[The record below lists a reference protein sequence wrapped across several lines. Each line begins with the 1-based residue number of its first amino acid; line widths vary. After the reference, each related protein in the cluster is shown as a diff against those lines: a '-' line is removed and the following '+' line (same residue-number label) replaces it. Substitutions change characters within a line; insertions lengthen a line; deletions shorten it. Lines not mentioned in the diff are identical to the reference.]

1 MSEENPS
8 GNFSESRRDFLRGL
22 GVTVGGAAIG
32 GGGIGTAFGQGAIPS
47 GYTFHRV
54 LTMLPPFLHPIIPPP
69 YGITNITP
77 GVFLGSF
84 NSPGSDPG
92 QSVIFF
98 HGTLKDGDLPAV
110 FRMVLRFRGHAQPTI
125 ETVEGFLSV
134 GGEIRDIE
142 GVPDDQL
149 PLKVNHIGA
158 GSGNVHGN
166 YATSIIAED
175 PAGLNPDGSLSLRS
189 LPGIYLFRS
198 DTKKWESIARCGDPS
213 PDGAQYGGIM
223 GDVVLHDDNSVTLV
237 AATTKSPSGE
247 QKTAGRGISGFI
259 GSQILAHVDRRGRG
273 DVLLQTGDML
283 PRTHAMIESF
293 GLIDAVK
300 GRNFIAQVN
309 ARRIDVLGSRPGT
322 AVVRGRVK
330 STGNNR
336 MDGVEL
342 LSASPHLLP
351 NSMLNDNSLLVGE
364 SILGP
369 RIGRAGR
376 AAVVTHDPRF
386 STGVGELEKHRL
398 TTIQPGGERS
408 LIVRAGDSVGPRV
421 VGALSAPVV
430 SSETDLTYEAEVL
443 DDGSSRLL
451 VSEGNNSR
459 IILRSGDSL
468 DGGIVTDIHHGY
480 HSAQVDVNGRL
491 ALVVELLGDPNGD
504 PTNSLNIVTAL
515 VVGIPA

>member
-8 GNFSESRRDFLRGL
+8 DNFSESRRDFLRGV

-32 GGGIGTAFGQGAIPS
+32 GGGIGSAFGQGAIPS

-54 LTMLPPFLHPIIPPP
+54 LLIPPQHHPFVPSP
-69 YGITNITP
+69 YGIANLTP

-98 HGTLKDGDLPAV
+98 HATSKNGNLPSV
-110 FRMVLRFRGHAQPTI
+110 FRMVLRFNGHAQPTI

-142 GVPDDQL
+142 GVPADQL
-149 PLKVNHIGA
+149 PLKVSHIGV

-175 PAGLNPDGSLSLRS
+175 PGGLNPDGSLSLKN
-189 LPGIYLFRS
+189 LPGVYLFHS
-198 DTKKWESIARCGDPS
+198 ETKKWENVARCGDPS

-223 GDVVLHDDNSVTLV
+223 RDVVLNDDNSVTLV

-247 QKTAGRGISGFI
+247 QKTAGRGISSFI
-259 GSQILAHVDRRGRG
+259 GSQILAHVDRRGQG

-293 GLIDAVK
+293 GLIDVAK

-309 ARRIDVLGSRPGT
+309 ARRVDILNPLPGT

-330 STGNNR
+330 FTGNNR

-351 NSMLNDNSLLVGE
+351 NSMLNDDSLLVGE

-386 STGVGELEKHRL
+386 SIGVGELERHRL
-398 TTIQPGGERS
+398 TTIQPGGQRS

-443 DDGSSRLL
+443 DDGSSQLL
-451 VSEGNNSR
+451 VSEGNNSQ

-468 DGGIVTDIHHGY
+468 GGGIVTDIHHGY

-491 ALVVELLGDPNGD
+491 AFVVELLGDPNAD
-504 PTNSLNIVTAL
+504 PTNPFHIFTAL